1 MEILEQKN
9 GADLILTIRG
19 KLDANEGDLLQKRF
33 DQIKFQTKNLTID
46 LSELKFLSSAGIRI
60 IITIMKDMNARKG
73 KFTISKISSEVREVF
88 NVAGLIDLFVQ
99 DEKYFLVVKEK
110 AGTKAVLT
118 MAGDP
123 DLKAGQN
130 LWDHIRELQAQGIRE
145 FVLDMTGT
153 KSTTPKFEE
162 KLAEIIAET
171 DKKGKLIVLKPPE
184 Q

>member
-1 MEILEQKN
+1 MEILEQKK
-9 GADLILTIRG
+9 GTDLILTIRG

-33 DQIKFQTKNLTID
+33 DQIKFQTTNLALD
-46 LSELKFLSSAGIRI
+46 LSDLRFLSSAGIRI
-60 IITIMKDMNARKG
+60 IITIMKEMNARKG
-73 KFTISKISSEVREVF
+73 KFTISKISPEVREVF

-110 AGTKAVLT
+110 TGIRAVLT

-123 DLKAGQN
+123 DLKAGQD
-130 LWDHIRELQAQGIRE
+130 LGDHIKDLQAQGIKE
-145 FVLDMTGT
+145 FVLDMTGA

-162 KLAEIIAET
+162 KLAEIITET